1 MMAMFTAQ
9 TQSVWIDER
18 GKVWDTNS
26 RSVRISLDLELVDGD
41 VVPVL
46 IEKLGFV
53 VVSVRSGRAVVRFD
67 PAVVSKSTFVALYC
81 WLAAAP
87 VMSRVGLVFVDAAS
101 ERRFEIFACPREAL
115 LRMEALL
122 AWDQEQNWSSLFT
135 MHAGSL
141 STLAHHSK
149 LGPLLEHWK
158 TTGGAYTAGT
168 YAPLLARSAN
178 GRYIAFEPQQD
189 GRLSISAAGSGLQ
202 IPDKNALRTLAG
214 SRLESVPDQEYAA
227 WTGKVY
233 KGVLGSQQ
241 PRYDHI
247 RAYIK
252 WPSSGR
258 VERKYSRLVLPCRTI
273 DGGHMLLGIS
283 CALAEPDLLAKAI

>member
-1 MMAMFTAQ
+1 M
-9 TQSVWIDER
+9 R
-18 GKVWDTNS
+18 
-26 RSVRISLDLELVDGD
+26 
-41 VVPVL
+41 
-46 IEKLGFV
+46 
-53 VVSVRSGRAVVRFD
+53 
-67 PAVVSKSTFVALYC
+67 
-81 WLAAAP
+81 
-87 VMSRVGLVFVDAAS
+87 
-101 ERRFEIFACPREAL
+101 
-115 LRMEALL
+115 
-122 AWDQEQNWSSLFT
+122 
-135 MHAGSL
+135 AGSFDA
-141 STLAHHSK
+141 LAHHSK

-158 TTGGAYTAGT
+158 TTGGVYAAGT
-168 YAPLLARSAN
+168 YAPLLARSAD
-178 GRYIAFEPQQD
+178 GRFIAFEPQQD
-189 GRLSISAAGSGLQ
+189 GRLGIAAAGSGLQ

-283 CALAEPDLLAKAI
+283 CALAEPHLLAKAI